1 MPDGNLRKLL
11 TFRLA
16 RSALLPSE
24 KASCHR
30 HPTLCVEMT
39 LFTELSLSSQ
49 FDLQPHTANLTP
61 HPAPVAPLADP
72 EWPIRAAMGTFPTY
86 SMPFTA
92 LSGGTLERN

>member
-1 MPDGNLRKLL
+1 MWQ
-11 TFRLA
+11 
-16 RSALLPSE
+16 
-24 KASCHR
+24 SC
-30 HPTLCVEMT
+30 
-39 LFTELSLSSQ
+39 S
-49 FDLQPHTANLTP
+49 PHTLNLTP